1 MAISLRRLRFRLR
14 FGFGLAALVAVM
26 LLVPAAYA
34 QPKAGPA
41 PPTTPAADQYKPTIV
56 SYVTI
61 GAARIGKCKLAV
73 VRLYAPKKKRCKT
86 KACRLTTAK
95 AELAAKR
102 RCDRIGQAVRTHPAV
117 KPKPTPKPVAKKH

>member
-1 MAISLRRLRFRLR
+1 MTISIRRLRFRLR

-41 PPTTPAADQYKPTIV
+41 PPTTPASDQYKPTTV
-56 SYVTI
+56 SYVTLK
-61 GAARIGKCKLAV
+61 ATRIGKCKLAV
-73 VRLYAPKKKRCKT
+73 IRLYAPKLKRCKT

-95 AELAAKR
+95 ARLAATH
-102 RCDRIGQAVRTHPAV
+102 RCDRIGQAVRPHAV
-117 KPKPTPKPVAKKH
+117 VKKKPTTKK